1 MFFNIKNAVQGEL
14 VDTTQ
19 PTATVEPPTPLLS
32 LGADGV
38 RTPEAETDGAPKDLL
53 SCIKEADRERAMR
66 ERIDLTTIEEDSEEE
81 SSPEVK
87 GENLT
92 GGPAQCGL
100 CLPATPPEQT
110 GECDPNWGSDS
121 DTVWRA
127 QSQSGDPW
135 YTHGIYVLCKNS
147 KPIQYFNYKCLA
159 LRRMRDEAR
168 DMCLLDVNYNY
179 RVIHCSDTHIQVVR
193 THKWWLVAYDDVVG
207 DWTIYRVYKKNN
219 R

>member
-14 VDTTQ
+14 VDTTATESKVTDENGQ
-19 PTATVEPPTPLLS
+19 PTEKPGNDQPNVVKSLQEQGTVSDNLLC
-32 LGADGV
+32 
-38 RTPEAETDGAPKDLL
+38 
-53 SCIKEADRERAMR
+53 CIKEADRERAMR
-66 ERIDLTTIEEDSEEE
+66 ERIDLTTIQEE
-81 SSPEVK
+81 SEDN
-87 GENLT
+87 G
-92 GGPAQCGL
+92 CGL
-100 CLPATPPEQT
+100 CSPATPPQQT
-110 GECDPNWGSDS
+110 GECDPNWCSDS

-127 QSQSGDPW
+127 HDDPW

-147 KPIQYFNYKCLA
+147 KPIEYFNYKCLA

-193 THKWWLVAYDDVVG
+193 THKWWVVAYDDIVA
-207 DWTIYRVYKKNN
+207 DLTICRVYKKNN